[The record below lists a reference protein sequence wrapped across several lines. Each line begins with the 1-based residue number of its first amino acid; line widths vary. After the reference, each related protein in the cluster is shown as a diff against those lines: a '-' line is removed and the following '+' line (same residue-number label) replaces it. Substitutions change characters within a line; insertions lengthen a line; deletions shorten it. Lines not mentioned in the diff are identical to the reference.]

1 MAEQNTEN
9 KENALTEE
17 ELDQLDKNLLE
28 IELLYKSRCVQAP
41 WGGNVVVREIE
52 KKDA

>member
-1 MAEQNTEN
+1 MTEQNAEKN
-9 KENALTEE
+9 ENALTEE

-41 WGGNVVVREIE
+41 WGSNVVVREIE
-52 KKDA
+52 KKE